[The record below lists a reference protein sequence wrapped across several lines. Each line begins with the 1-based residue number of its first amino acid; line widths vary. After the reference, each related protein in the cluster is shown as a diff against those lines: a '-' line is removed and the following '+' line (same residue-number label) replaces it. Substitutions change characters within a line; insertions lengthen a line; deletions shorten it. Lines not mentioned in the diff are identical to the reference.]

1 MSGICTFFVCLLCNK
16 HWFSW
21 ICLGWPCTQRDLLA
35 SASEVLGLKACYH
48 HAQLESGQSIS
59 LYYPANQYLNVA
71 SFFKSFCLVVSGGSW
86 IRSLV
91 LSLYVGAELGAL
103 VVGCRRNLNNSDL
116 GWFSNSL
123 GWSPL
128 RWKARLYF
136 CSRNV
141 ELLGLFGAEE
151 NHDDAHDLGDLFF
164 GVHFPVIDIC
174 ILEASL
180 PRIAPMTRRA

>member
-1 MSGICTFFVCLLCNK
+1 M
-16 HWFSW
+16 
-21 ICLGWPCTQRDLLA
+21 
-35 SASEVLGLKACYH
+35 GLKACT
-48 HAQLESGQSIS
+48 ITPS
-59 LYYPANQYLNVA
+59 LNPDSLLVYSTLLTNILVYLHI
-71 SFFKSFCLVVSGGSW
+71 FKSLCLVVSGGSW

-103 VVGCRRNLNNSDL
+103 VVGCRMNLNYSDL
-116 GWFSNSL
+116 AWFSNSL

-128 RWKARLYF
+128 RWKTRLYF

-164 GVHFPVIDIC
+164 GVHFSVIDRC